1 MKADRTPARGK
12 SSKSVRKG
20 MNEKQRL
27 ITTTS
32 RKKDLVSDDPAD
44 VGKRIA
50 GEKKKSTAEINRLWQ
65 RKRYKD
71 AYKRQGE
78 PAAPLRVQVERHMN
92 RAAFFPGRCAVSAGW
107 LEAGET
113 VISS

>member
-27 ITTTS
+27 ITAAS

-50 GEKKKSTAEINRLWQ
+50 GEKKKSTAEINRFWQ

-71 AYKRQGE
+71 VYKK
-78 PAAPLRVQVERHMN
+78 AK
-92 RAAFFPGRCAVSAGW
+92 RAGGVLTG
-107 LEAGET
+107 AGEKAYG
-113 VISS
+113 